1 MELAAH
7 EEALL
12 AVGYTRPG
20 PEYDDG
26 TRLVG
31 RRIWVD
37 GHGPALCCEF
47 QRAMVGISSHLVR
60 LENTGTN
67 VELKLERKGNRQ
79 LRWLVGPSSTDVA
92 GSSGGAGF
100 SDANLALLHAAPR
113 SLAAIA
119 ADVSGQ
125 WLCHYCDV
133 DSTTQVAKLL
143 LQQLVVCC
151 SAASRL
157 LSAATPAAVRAELEV
172 ALLADRAI
180 GSTSPTEPGERPA
193 VVQAV
198 LHICEQFAKSK
209 ASFGGRFS
217 SKETR
222 SRAVQSNTELVASCE
237 LVWCASNC
245 VRVRGRSRTD

>member
-1 MELAAH
+1 MAALAAH

-12 AVGYTRPG
+12 ASGYRRPG

-37 GHGPALCCEF
+37 GHGPGLCCEF
-47 QRAMVGISSHLVR
+47 QRAMVGVSSHLVR
-60 LENTGTN
+60 LDETGTN

-79 LRWLVGPSSTDVA
+79 LRWLLGPSAAEPGTA
-92 GSSGGAGF
+92 APGSRTS
-100 SDANLALLHAAPR
+100 SDTTLALLRAPP
-113 SLAAIA
+113 SPLTHIA
-119 ADVSGQ
+119 ADVTGQ
-125 WLCHYCDV
+125 WLCYYCSV
-133 DSTTQVAKLL
+133 DGTVEVARLL
-143 LQQLVVCC
+143 MQQLVVCC

-157 LSAATPAAVRAELEV
+157 LSAATPAAVRAELEA

-180 GSTSPTEPGERPA
+180 GMSMPREPGE
-193 VVQAV
+193 QSAV
-198 LHICEQFAKSK
+198 LQTVLHTCDQFAKSK

-222 SRAVQSNTELVASCE
+222 TRAVEANAELIASCE
-237 LVWCASNC
+237 LVWCA
-245 VRVRGRSRTD
+245 